1 MLLGTDVASALAT
14 LERLPVDAIGL
25 NCSTGPAEMRARGA
39 LPRGASSHHVS
50 VLPNAG
56 MPENEDG
63 HAVYK
68 LSPDALAEALAG
80 FVSEYGVELVG
91 GCCGTTPEH
100 MRKVVER
107 IRALGPP
114 RRGRGRPA
122 AELSSAMKA
131 IPLAMEPRPL
141 IVGERLNSQGSR
153 KVKELLLA
161 DDYPGLLQIARG
173 AGRRRR
179 ARARRARGPE
189 QAGRR
194 GRADAHAR
202 EAPRPGRWTRRS

>member
-1 MLLGTDVASALAT
+1 M
-14 LERLPVDAIGL
+14 DAIGL
-25 NCSTGPAEMRARGA
+25 NCSTGPAEMRGA
-39 LPRGASSHHVS
+39 VRYLAERSSHYVS

-68 LSPDALAEALAG
+68 LSPDALADALAE

-114 RRGRGRPA
+114 RRARGRPA

-131 IPLAMEPRPL
+131 VPLAMEPRPL
-141 IVGERLNSQGSR
+141 IVGERLN
-153 KVKELLLA
+153 
-161 DDYPGLLQIARG
+161 
-173 AGRRRR
+173 
-179 ARARRARGPE
+179 ARAR
-189 QAGRR
+189 GR
-194 GRADAHAR
+194 
-202 EAPRPGRWTRRS
+202 